1 MIKTKLKPVLPSL
14 REKKRY
20 LAFEVI
26 SKERVSS
33 AEEVSEAI
41 WDCSLR
47 FLGQLGTARAG
58 LMVLNNK
65 WDAQRQRGIMK
76 VGHKHV
82 DALKAA
88 LMFASK
94 IKNNDVIFRSLG
106 VSGILRKAENRFLK
120 AAA

>member
-1 MIKTKLKPVLPSL
+1 M
-14 REKKRY
+14 
-20 LAFEVI
+20 
-26 SKERVSS
+26 
-33 AEEVSEAI
+33 
-41 WDCSLR
+41 
-47 FLGQLGTARAG
+47 
-58 LMVLNNK
+58 LNNK